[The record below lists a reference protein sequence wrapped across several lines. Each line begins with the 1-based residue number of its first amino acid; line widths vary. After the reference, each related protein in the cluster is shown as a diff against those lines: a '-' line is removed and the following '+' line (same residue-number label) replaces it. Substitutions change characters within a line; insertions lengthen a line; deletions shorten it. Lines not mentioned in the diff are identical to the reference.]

1 LTAAITYSYVTQT
14 QKKFYIVPWF
24 GLIGMLV
31 TAIFLPDTTG
41 LDLKEQERRFHY
53 IRMGRVEDYHGI
65 AVHPHH
71 LSLWERMRGAG
82 KYYDPAA
89 DYRSKVQDL
98 REEWTEK
105 MNSEEDLGLDN
116 DDYPSDVHE
125 YFRRTTGLVSKEKGS
140 GGGTPEYADPAVQ
153 EKNN

>member
-1 LTAAITYSYVTQT
+1 MYSYVTET

-53 IRMGRVEDYHGI
+53 IRTGRVEDYHGI

-71 LSLWERMRGAG
+71 LSLWERMTGAG

-105 MNSEEDLGLDN
+105 MSSEEDLSLDN
-116 DDYPSDVHE
+116 DEYPSDVHE
-125 YFRRTTGLVSKEKGS
+125 YFRRTTGLGGKEKGS
-140 GGGTPEYADPAVQ
+140 GGGTPELVDGGVPA
-153 EKNN
+153 ENRF

>member
-65 AVHPHH
+65 AVPGWC
-71 LSLWERMRGAG
+71 LRRRGAEVG
-82 KYYDPAA
+82 LRNMLILRFRRRIINFVRGGP
-89 DYRSKVQDL
+89 VCDL
-98 REEWTEK
+98 R
-105 MNSEEDLGLDN
+105 G
-116 DDYPSDVHE
+116 
-125 YFRRTTGLVSKEKGS
+125 
-140 GGGTPEYADPAVQ
+140 
-153 EKNN
+153 